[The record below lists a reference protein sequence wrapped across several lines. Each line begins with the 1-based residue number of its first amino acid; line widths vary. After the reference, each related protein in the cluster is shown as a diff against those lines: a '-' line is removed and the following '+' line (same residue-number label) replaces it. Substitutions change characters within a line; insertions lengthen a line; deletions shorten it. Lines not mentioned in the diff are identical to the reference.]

1 MKSKFCFLVLSP
13 LLLSC
18 NQTDTNVILLRKEV
32 KTESLD
38 STKLSV
44 KIVPFTSPDR
54 QRLDVRGNVVK
65 LVVHSADY
73 YKSTSSYLEQEWK
86 KESYVFDKK
95 GKASP
100 KERGDKESRNEKGQ
114 LVRVE
119 NVLPDWGITTCNTYK
134 YNADGFV
141 DSIIS
146 KNLGYSETSFEYDS
160 NQNCISSKKKL
171 VSEGTEEVSVVTYQ
185 ILETDSIGNWT
196 KRSAKMVMNS
206 ESLLGG
212 GEKETHETDML
223 EWREIS
229 YQK

>member
-1 MKSKFCFLVLSP
+1 MKCKFCFLVLSP

-18 NQTDTNVILLRKEV
+18 NQTDTNVMLRKEV

-86 KESYVFDKK
+86 KESYVFDRN

-146 KNLGYSETSFEYDS
+146 KNLGYYETSFEYDS

-196 KRSAKMVMNS
+196 KRSAKMVVNS
-206 ESLLGG
+206 DCDEDVQ
-212 GEKETHETDML
+212 ETDML
-223 EWREIS
+223 EWREIT

>member
-18 NQTDTNVILLRKEV
+18 NQTDTNVMLRKEM

-73 YKSTSSYLEQEWK
+73 YKTTSSYLEQEWK

-146 KNLGYSETSFEYDS
+146 KKLGYSETSFEYDS

-196 KRSAKMVMNS
+196 KRSAKMVVNS
-206 ESLLGG
+206 DGDEDVQ
-212 GEKETHETDML
+212 ETDML
-223 EWREIS
+223 EWREIT

>member
-18 NQTDTNVILLRKEV
+18 NQTDTNVMLRKEV

-86 KESYVFDKK
+86 KESYVFDRN

-134 YNADGFV
+134 YNVNGFV
-141 DSIIS
+141 ESIIS

-196 KRSAKMVMNS
+196 KRFAKMVVNS
-206 ESLLGG
+206 DGDEDVQ
-212 GEKETHETDML
+212 ETDML
-223 EWREIS
+223 EWREIT

>member
-13 LLLSC
+13 LLISC
-18 NQTDTNVILLRKEV
+18 NQTDTNVMLRKEV

-86 KESYVFDKK
+86 KESYVFDRN

-114 LVRVE
+114 LVKVV
-119 NVLPDWGITTCNTYK
+119 NKLPDWEITTCDTYK
-134 YNADGFV
+134 YNVNGFV
-141 DSIIS
+141 ESIIS

>member
-13 LLLSC
+13 LLISC
-18 NQTDTNVILLRKEV
+18 NQTDTNVMLRKEV

-86 KESYVFDKK
+86 KESYVFDRN

-114 LVRVE
+114 LVKVV
-119 NVLPDWGITTCNTYK
+119 NKLPDWGITTCDTYK
-134 YNADGFV
+134 YNVNGFV
-141 DSIIS
+141 ESIIS

-196 KRSAKMVMNS
+196 KRSAKMVVNS
-206 ESLLGG
+206 DGDEDVQ
-212 GEKETHETDML
+212 ETDML
-223 EWREIS
+223 EWREIT

>member
-13 LLLSC
+13 LLISC
-18 NQTDTNVILLRKEV
+18 NQTDTNVMLRKEV

-196 KRSAKMVMNS
+196 KRSAKMVVNS
-206 ESLLGG
+206 DGDEDVQ
-212 GEKETHETDML
+212 ETDML
-223 EWREIS
+223 EWREIT

>member
-13 LLLSC
+13 LLISC
-18 NQTDTNVILLRKEV
+18 NQTDTNVMLRKEV

-38 STKLSV
+38 STTLSV
-44 KIVPFTSPDR
+44 DIVPFTSPDR

-73 YKSTSSYLEQEWK
+73 YKTTSSYLEQEWK

-196 KRSAKMVMNS
+196 KRSAKMVVNS
-206 ESLLGG
+206 DGDEDVQ
-212 GEKETHETDML
+212 ETDML
-223 EWREIS
+223 EWREIT